1 MVISPVANNNL
12 IAINNR
18 RGFDFVFR
26 VSFKW
31 LDFQYFSVFLSD
43 LNIYSSHKMPVQ
55 RSRDS
60 NYDKE
65 QDEKAFYYNNLNA
78 NYNFVKQ
85 LGSRSP
91 SLSPA
96 RDFHSAKNKIE
107 NFDDFDY
114 DYRPNPDE
122 MLKMKW
128 MDYTPRMSRLR
139 EQRTKRLLNRLEVWL
154 GK

>member
-1 MVISPVANNNL
+1 MPSQRN
-12 IAINNR
+12 
-18 RGFDFVFR
+18 
-26 VSFKW
+26 KE
-31 LDFQYFSVFLSD
+31 
-43 LNIYSSHKMPVQ
+43 HK
-55 RSRDS
+55 
-60 NYDKE
+60 YEKE

-91 SLSPA
+91 SLSPSRYDA
-96 RDFHSAKNKIE
+96 NLAKNKNE
-107 NFDDFDY
+107 NIDEFDF

-139 EQRTKRLLNRLEVWL
+139 EQRTKRLMNRLEVDFERIWL
-154 GK
+154 I